1 MREQFRPI
9 RTNIASVDITGWPG
23 LTVVVVIVAIAFEF
37 PETRS
42 LLLFGIVS
50 GALLAA
56 AMIYHRSRHDVWHPP
71 SDDLRIVPRDTDAPP
86 QFDVTRNAAR
96 RPDPHGWRLM
106 PATTPR

>member
-23 LTVVVVIVAIAFEF
+23 LAVVVVIVAIALEF

-42 LLLFGIVS
+42 LLLFGLVS

-71 SDDLRIVPRDTDAPP
+71 SDDLRIVPRDAEGRR
-86 QFDVTRNAAR
+86 QSDVTRNRAR
-96 RPDPHGWRLM
+96 RSDPGGWRLT
-106 PATTPR
+106 PASAPR